1 MYNTTIA
8 KELVI
13 YSISHSQTK

>member
-8 KELVI
+8 LP
-13 YSISHSQTK
+13 IS